1 MIQMADIS
9 AAKVKELREKS
20 GAGMMDCKAALVECE
35 GDLEKAMD
43 FLRKKGIATAAKRA
57 GRATSEGTVQSYIH
71 MGGKIGVMVEV
82 NCETDFVAKTDD
94 FCEFARNIA
103 MHIAATNPVGIAAED
118 VPQSI
123 IDRERE
129 IYRAQVIEMGKP
141 EQMVEKIAEGKMNKF
156 FKENC
161 LLNQQYVKEPDKTIA
176 DYLNEVIA
184 RTGEKITI
192 KRFARFQI
200 GTE

>member
-1 MIQMADIS
+1 MSGIS
-9 AAKVKELREKS
+9 AAMVKELREKS
-20 GAGMMDCKAALVECE
+20 GAGIMDCKTALGECD
-35 GDLEKAMD
+35 GDLEKAVD

-94 FCEFARNIA
+94 FNEFARNIA
-103 MHIAATNPVGIAAED
+103 MHIAATNPVGIARED
-118 VPQSI
+118 VPQAV

-129 IYRAQVIEMGKP
+129 IYKAQVLEMGKP
-141 EQMVEKIAEGKMNKF
+141 EQMVEKIAEGKLNKF
-156 FKENC
+156 FKDNC
-161 LLNQQYVKEPDKTIA
+161 LMNQQYVKEPDKTIA

-200 GTE
+200 GTD